1 MADPKNSDEWKPT
14 VTELSMRR
22 RNLLI
27 TALAVPSL
35 LVVGCKTTKQVA
47 GKEKPSRVAEK
58 FCVIGHRGAAGL
70 LPENTLAAFAG
81 ALTLRVDSIEM
92 DAHLTAEGEVVIYHD
107 SVLKPEITR
116 TTDGRWLEGQGP
128 PIRNLTLE
136 QLKSYEVG
144 RLKPGTLYGLR
155 YPRQKP
161 ADGER
166 IPTLWEVIALTKK
179 MENTTVEFWIEMK
192 TSPLKPQL
200 TPPPETVAGAVIS
213 LVREAGV
220 ADRTVLQ
227 SFDWRSLVH
236 AQKVAPEIAT
246 AYLSKQSWRSDTI
259 QVGRAGT
266 SPWTAGLDVDQ
277 FGGSVPQVVRAAGGK
292 YWCPRYNQVDR
303 KQIDE
308 AHNLGLKVVVWTP
321 NRRAAMRRLIDMGV
335 DGIMTDR
342 PDLLKEVLAE
352 MDLR

>member
-1 MADPKNSDEWKPT
+1 VRNRTLLVTIT
-14 VTELSMRR
+14 VF
-22 RNLLI
+22 
-27 TALAVPSL
+27 TALFFL
-35 LVVGCKTTKQVA
+35 DVGCKTTEQVA
-47 GKEKPSRVAEK
+47 VKGELSHVAEK
-58 FCVIGHRGAAGL
+58 VCVIGHRGGAGL
-70 LPENTLAAFAG
+70 LPENTLTAFAG
-81 ALTLRVDSIEM
+81 ALALGVDAIEM
-92 DAHLTAEGEVVIYHD
+92 DAHLTADGEVVVYHD

-116 TTDGRWLEGQGP
+116 TPDGRWLEEQGLA
-128 PIRNLTLE
+128 IRSLTLE
-136 QLKSYEVG
+136 QLKSYDVG

-161 ADGER
+161 VDGEG
-166 IPTLWEVIALTKK
+166 IPTLWEVITLTRK
-179 MENTTVEFWIEMK
+179 MENNTVGFWIEIK
-192 TSPLKPQL
+192 TSPLEPRL
-200 TPPPETVAGAVIS
+200 TPPPETVADAIIS
-213 LVREAGV
+213 LLREAGV

-236 AQKVAPEIAT
+236 AQRVASEIAT

-259 QVGRAGT
+259 RVGKPGV

-277 FGGSVPQVVRAAGGK
+277 FGGSVPQVVHAAGGN
-292 YWCPRYNQVDR
+292 YWCPRYNQVGP
-303 KQIDE
+303 KQIKE

-321 NRRAAMRRLIDMGV
+321 NRRAPMRKLIDMGV